1 MSDISDNPNL
11 TLAGFSQFLSRLT
24 ADLNQWRSS
33 SCLRGQTR
41 KSLIASRASRD
52 KVFQSLS
59 SSSHDAISYALD
71 ILLYLFCIKHFLR
84 ALIYL
89 VNIDRPRL
97 STASY
102 YSIKLKNHIR
112 MICFTNLF
120 HKQRSY
126 FLGHLVLKSAWKP
139 LWNDKWSVYQPSRRY
154 RRANRW
160 L

>member
-24 ADLNQWRSS
+24 ADLNQWRS
-33 SCLRGQTR
+33 CLRGQTR
-41 KSLIASRASRD
+41 KSLITSRD
-52 KVFQSLS
+52 KVLQSLS

-71 ILLYLFCIKHFLR
+71 ILLCLFCIKHFLR

-102 YSIKLKNHIR
+102 YSIRLKNHLR

-139 LWNDKWSVYQPSRRY
+139 L
-154 RRANRW
+154 
-160 L
+160 